1 MSTYHSVAHTHTHI
15 QCSIARTSQCNWNN
29 GKISHTGKRGN
40 VEKRNMEKNNIF
52 FFFYICSSGQMNRA
66 GIKKEWITVPYHVY
80 IHTFTKSKIMYHI
93 DDISIPQATEKLLV
107 RLLLYRW
114 RTCIFDFCWIND
126 FLSLSLARLVLLLF
140 FPPSIYFDALF
151 YTFAASLD
159 DFTSIFSFISYSFLR
174 TTHHTFDMLFDLNV
188 RENDANNGT
197 IISMIFQICFFFLY
211 RKDEFQISHVEMDS
225 FFSLLFILSLSLFRN
240 EHHEKMST
248 SENEKKKWIKIL
260 ITFILWIIIH
270 SAYKCIPRVRDS
282 ENDMRPWNPRFGYR
296 KKKKKRK
303 RSVWPFTVDV
313 IFVDDSN
320 NEKKKKN

>member
-126 FLSLSLARLVLLLF
+126 FLSLSRSFGVVA
-140 FPPSIYFDALF
+140 
-151 YTFAASLD
+151 
-159 DFTSIFSFISYSFLR
+159 IFSPFN
-174 TTHHTFDMLFDLNV
+174 LFRCIVLYVCCFV
-188 RENDANNGT
+188 RWFHIN
-197 IISMIFQICFFFLY
+197 FFFHFIFFFANHSSY
-211 RKDEFQISHVEMDS
+211 IRHAVRFECARKWRE
-225 FFSLLFILSLSLFRN
+225 
-240 EHHEKMST
+240 
-248 SENEKKKWIKIL
+248 
-260 ITFILWIIIH
+260 
-270 SAYKCIPRVRDS
+270 
-282 ENDMRPWNPRFGYR
+282 
-296 KKKKKRK
+296 
-303 RSVWPFTVDV
+303 
-313 IFVDDSN
+313 
-320 NEKKKKN
+320 